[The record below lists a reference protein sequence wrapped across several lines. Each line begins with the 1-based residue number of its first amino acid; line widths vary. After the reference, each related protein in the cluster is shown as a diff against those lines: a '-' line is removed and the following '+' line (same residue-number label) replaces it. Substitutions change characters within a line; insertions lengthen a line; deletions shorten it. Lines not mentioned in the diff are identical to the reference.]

1 MENKIVGAE
10 IIKDFCDE
18 YCDEYKYY
26 ADYSGRSM
34 YGRCCVGIVCFNP
47 LETLLSLCDYI
58 CSNLKSYNIE
68 LNDTE
73 PITSVLGYPRT
84 DNMGKDMILYFPK
97 IKTESEENEDE

>member
-1 MENKIVGAE
+1 MGAE

-34 YGRCCVGIVCFNP
+34 YGRCCVGIVCCNP

-58 CSNLKSYNIE
+58 CS
-68 LNDTE
+68 
-73 PITSVLGYPRT
+73 LGYPRA

-97 IKTESEENEDE
+97 IKTESEEKEDE